1 MVFGKR
7 VGDNMQI
14 KIRPKF
20 IAPKIGNVVR
30 YNGSDPS
37 TAYMGLVI
45 DTTCVQAKM
54 KWLNHPT
61 CPDLCT
67 WVNIRSLEII
77 A

>member
-1 MVFGKR
+1 
-7 VGDNMQI
+7 MQI

-20 IAPKIGNVVR
+20 VPPKVGDIVR
-30 YNGSDPS
+30 YIRSDGEGG
-37 TAYMGLVI
+37 YMGLIV
-45 DTTCVQAKM
+45 DTTCVQARM

-61 CPDLCT
+61 YPNLCT

>member
-1 MVFGKR
+1 
-7 VGDNMQI
+7 MQVV
-14 KIRPKF
+14 IREKW
-20 IAPKIGNVVR
+20 IAPKVGDFVR
-30 YNGSDPS
+30 YVCSDGSPS
-37 TAYMGLVI
+37 YMGIVI

-61 CPDLCT
+61 YPSLCT